1 MALAYAYLLFAVLLE
16 ILISHLGEEPLV
28 ANCFEI
34 ATHLYHGACD
44 YLAVGHDP
52 LRKLRRSVLTFS

>member
-16 ILISHLGEEPLV
+16 ILIPHLSEEPLV
-28 ANCFEI
+28 TDCLEI
-34 ATHLYHGACD
+34 TPHLYHGACG
-44 YLAVGHDP
+44 YLAIGHDP